1 MKQKL
6 AAIFC
11 SLMLL
16 LHTGLFAYAD
26 GTKAAQVRGSVC
38 AVYFEAWDEQ
48 IHIAGWGTGFFVGD
62 TPSVQYIVTN
72 YHVIEDYVALGG
84 GTEDAYENMY
94 LLAQLG
100 GEDAFPV
107 SVVDYDKGKDLAL
120 LRLKEPT
127 DKRSPVTLVT
137 SNGSQAGQT
146 VYAIGYPSSADLGVD
161 YSSDFKSEDA
171 TITVGTV
178 SRLITEDTTGRKI
191 IQTDAAI
198 NSGNSGGPLVDE
210 NGSVIGIN
218 TQITLNH
225 SGDREAGYGYAVDA
239 AELLPLLSRNNV
251 PYKEYQ
257 PPQAE
262 GPASSAQEEGAA
274 SLPQETPSSP
284 PQTAEPTAPP
294 QNKKP
299 AAPAMLFIVLPV
311 LVIGIVA
318 AVVFRLRKKRT
329 GAAGRSTASRLP
341 PPVSSASYAPPA
353 AQTTARPA
361 SPGAQPS
368 WSSASPAA
376 QTSHSVP
383 SAPSAPQTASS
394 LSAPPMLRGTAGVFQ
409 GQTFGFRNTQ
419 CPLGTSDDCKLRY
432 PAGTANISPH
442 HCVFFVRAGTLYLMD
457 AGTPYGT
464 YVNGIRLPQKHL
476 VALKPND
483 SIWIGGPAQA
493 FLVMSGK

>member
-16 LHTGLFAYAD
+16 LHTGPFAYAD

-38 AVYFEAWDEQ
+38 AVYFEAWDAQ

-107 SVVDYDKGKDLAL
+107 FVVDYDESKDLAI

-127 DKRSPVTLVT
+127 DKRSPATLVT
-137 SNGSQAGQT
+137 SNGIQAGQT

-171 TITVGTV
+171 TITVGTI

-239 AELLPLLSRNNV
+239 AELLPLLSRNDI

-257 PPQAE
+257 PPQNE
-262 GPASSAQEEGAA
+262 ESASSAQEEESA
-274 SLPQETPSSP
+274 SLPQEEPAAPS
-284 PQTAEPTAPP
+284 QTAEPATPL
-294 QNKKP
+294 QNGKNVTP
-299 AAPAMLFIVLPV
+299 VMFFIVLPV
-311 LVIGIVA
+311 LAIGIVA
-318 AVVFRLRKKRT
+318 VVAFALRKKRT
-329 GAAGRSTASRLP
+329 STAGRSAASPSLP
-341 PPVSSASYAPPA
+341 SASYTPPA
-353 AQTTARPA
+353 AQTARPTPSA
-361 SPGAQPS
+361 AQPS
-368 WSSASPAA
+368 WSAASSTA
-376 QTSHSVP
+376 QTAHSAL
-383 SAPSAPQTASS
+383 SAPSAPQAASPF
-394 LSAPPMLRGTAGVFQ
+394 SAPPMLRGTAGVFQ
-409 GQTFGFRNTQ
+409 GQIFGFRNTQ

-476 VALKPND
+476 VALKLND
-483 SIWIGGPAQA
+483 SIWIGGPAQT
-493 FLVMSGK
+493 FLVVSEK